1 MNWLTEKILKNKG
14 AIIVIFTLLLVF
26 SVFSVPK
33 VGINYDMV
41 DYLPED
47 SHSTKSIELMNVEF
61 DKGPPNVRIML
72 EKSTIAEALSYKEK
86 LSKVE
91 GVKEINW
98 LDDSVDIN
106 QPLDMI
112 DEDTLNSWYK
122 DNQPLFTLVIDE
134 GNTMQQTISHINEI
148 VGDKGV
154 VAGSAVVNGFAMSST
169 DEEVKKIIIFLIPT
183 IILILMI
190 STSSW
195 FEPVLF
201 LFTVGISILI
211 NMGTN
216 IFLGEIS
223 FITNATGAILQLAVS
238 MDYAIFLLHRFADFR
253 EEGMD
258 IKEAMANAMKKSY
271 TSILSS
277 GLTTI
282 LGFLALALMRFK
294 IGPDL
299 GIVLAK
305 GIVFSLLSVMF
316 LLPVLTIYTYK
327 IIDKT
332 HHRSFMPKFDKF
344 SKFALKIGPLFVIL
358 ILIAVGP
365 AYLAQGKNAFSYGAS
380 SMASGEDTS
389 IGIATKKIDDA
400 YGKSNQLVLLVPA
413 DNPVA
418 EKSIGE
424 EINNIEGV
432 SDIISYSMSVG
443 NEIPKEFVPEDAISS
458 LVGKNYSRMIIT
470 LQAEEESDIA
480 FKAIESIRNIGE
492 KYFGDDYYLAGG
504 TASAY
509 DIKETVTKDNIITTL
524 GAIIA
529 IGVVILIT
537 YRSISIPLI
546 LLLSIE
552 SSIWINLSYTYFEGS
567 SLAFI
572 GYMVISS
579 VQLGATVD
587 YAILF
592 ANGYLENRKKYNK
605 HDSAIKT
612 LKESTGTILTS
623 GTILAIS
630 GFMLGVI
637 STNTVIVELGILIGR
652 GALFSMISVLF
663 FLPTIL
669 ILCDKLIE
677 KTTSK
682 TSFYKG
688 EVKYEKL
695 FDI

>member
-1 MNWLTEKILKNKG
+1 MNWLTEKILKNKV
-14 AIIVIFTLLLVF
+14 AIILSFTLLLIF
-26 SVFSVPK
+26 SVISAPK
-33 VGINYDMV
+33 VNINYDMV
-41 DYLPED
+41 DYLPEG
-47 SHSTKSIELMNVEF
+47 SHSTTSIDLMNAEF

-72 EKSTIAEALSYKEK
+72 EDTTIVQALSYKEK

-98 LDDSVDIN
+98 LDDSVN
-106 QPLDMI
+106 VEQPLEMI
-112 DEDTLNSWYK
+112 DEETLNSWYK
-122 DNQPLFTLVIDE
+122 DNKPLFTLVIDE
-134 GNTMQQTISHINEI
+134 GNGMQETIKELKEI

-154 VAGSAVVNGFAMSST
+154 VAGSAVVSAFAMSST
-169 DEEVKKIIIFLIPT
+169 DEEVKKIIMFLIPT
-183 IILILMI
+183 IIVILMI

-316 LLPVLTIYTYK
+316 LLPVLTMYTYR

-344 SKFALKIGPLFVIL
+344 SKFALKIGPLVVIFV
-358 ILIAVGP
+358 LIAVGP
-365 AYLAQGKNAFSYGAS
+365 AYLAQGKNQFSYGAS

-389 IGIATKKIDDA
+389 IGIATKKIDDV

-443 NEIPKEFVPEDAISS
+443 NEIPKDFVPEDAISS

-480 FKAIESIRNIGE
+480 FKAIEAIRNIGE
-492 KYFGDDYYLAGG
+492 RYFGDDYYLAGG

-552 SSIWINLSYTYFEGS
+552 SSIWINLSYTYFAGS

-592 ANGYLENRKKYNK
+592 ANGYLENRKSYNK
-605 HDSAIKT
+605 HYSAIKT

-652 GALFSMISVLF
+652 GALFSMISVMRESPLRNT
-663 FLPTIL
+663 LRAASVQRNIRL
-669 ILCDKLIE
+669 I
-677 KTTSK
+677 
-682 TSFYKG
+682 
-688 EVKYEKL
+688 
-695 FDI
+695 

>member
-1 MNWLTEKILKNKG
+1 MNWLTEKILKNKI
-14 AIIVIFTLLLVF
+14 AIIVVFTLLLVF
-26 SVFSVPK
+26 SVFSAPK
-33 VGINYDMV
+33 VNVNYDMA

-47 SHSTKSIELMNVEF
+47 SHSTISLDLMNVEF

-72 EKSTIAEALSYKEK
+72 EDATIAEALSYKEK

-98 LDDSVDIN
+98 LDDTANIE
-106 QPLDMI
+106 QPLEMI
-112 DEDTLNSWYK
+112 DKETLNSWYK
-122 DNQPLFTLVIDE
+122 DNKPLFTLVIDE
-134 GNTMQQTISHINEI
+134 GDGMQQTISDIKEI

-154 VAGSAVVNGFAMSST
+154 VAGSAVVSGFAMFST
-169 DEEVKKIIIFLIPT
+169 DEEIQKIITFIIPLI
-183 IILILMI
+183 IVILMI

-277 GLTTI
+277 GITTI

-305 GIVFSLLSVMF
+305 GVVFSLLSVML
-316 LLPVLTIYTYK
+316 LLPVLTMYTYK

-344 SKFALKIGPLFVIL
+344 SKFALKIGPLVVIGV
-358 ILIAVGP
+358 LIAVWP
-365 AYLAQGKNAFSYGAS
+365 AYLAQGKNQFSYGAS

-389 IGIATKKIDDA
+389 MGRDTKKIDDV
-400 YGKSNQLVLLVPA
+400 YGKSNQLVLLVPS

-418 EKSIGE
+418 EKAVGE

-432 SDIISYSMSVG
+432 SDIISYSMTVG
-443 NEIPKEFVPEDAISS
+443 NEIPKEFVPEDEMSS
-458 LVGKNYSRMIIT
+458 LVSKNYSRMIIT

-480 FKAIESIRNIGE
+480 FNAIKSIREIG
-492 KYFGDDYYLAGG
+492 KMYFDDDYYLAGG

-529 IGVVILIT
+529 IGIVILFT
-537 YRSISIPLI
+537 YRSLSIPII
-546 LLLSIE
+546 LLLAIE
-552 SSIWINLSYTYFEGS
+552 SSIWINLSYTYFAGAS
-567 SLAFI
+567 IAFI
-572 GYMVISS
+572 GYMVISA

-592 ANGYLENRKKYNK
+592 ANGYLENRKNYNK
-605 HDSAIKT
+605 HDSAINT
-612 LKESTGTILTS
+612 LKSSTGSILTS
-623 GTILAIS
+623 GTILALTE
-630 GFMLGVI
+630 FMLGII
-637 STNTVIVELGILIGR
+637 SSNTVIAQLGILIGR
-652 GALFSMISVLF
+652 RALFSMISVFF
-663 FLPTIL
+663 FLPTVL
-669 ILCDKLIE
+669 ILCDRLIE
-677 KTTSK
+677 KTTLK
-682 TSFYKG
+682 TNFYKG
-688 EVKYEKL
+688 EVKHEKL
-695 FDI
+695 FNN

>member
-1 MNWLTEKILKNKG
+1 MNWLTEKILKNKV
-14 AIIVIFTLLLVF
+14 AIILTFTLLLIF
-26 SVFSVPK
+26 SVISAPK
-33 VGINYDMV
+33 VSINYDMV
-41 DYLPED
+41 DYLPEG
-47 SHSTKSIELMNVEF
+47 SHSTTSIDVMNTEF

-72 EKSTIAEALSYKEK
+72 EDTTIVQALSYKEK

-98 LDDSVDIN
+98 LDDSVN
-106 QPLDMI
+106 VEQPLEMI
-112 DEDTLNSWYK
+112 DEETLNSWYK
-122 DNQPLFTLVIDE
+122 DNKPLFTLVIDE
-134 GNTMQQTISHINEI
+134 GNGMQETIKELKEI

-154 VAGSAVVNGFAMSST
+154 VAGSAVVSAFAMSST
-169 DEEVKKIIIFLIPT
+169 DEEVKKIIMFLIPT
-183 IILILMI
+183 IIVILMI

-253 EEGMD
+253 KEGMD

-316 LLPVLTIYTYK
+316 LLPVLTMYTYR

-332 HHRSFMPKFDKF
+332 HHRSFIPKFDKF
-344 SKFALKIGPLFVIL
+344 SKFALKIGPFIVIFVL
-358 ILIAVGP
+358 IVIGP
-365 AYLAQGKNAFSYGAS
+365 SYLAQGKNQFSYGAS
-380 SMASGEDTS
+380 SMSSGEETIVGRD
-389 IGIATKKIDDA
+389 TKKIDDV
-400 YGKSNQLVLLVPA
+400 YGKSNQLVLLVPSS
-413 DNPVA
+413 NPVA
-418 EKSIGE
+418 EKAIGE
-424 EINNIEGV
+424 DINNVEGV
-432 SDIISYSMSVG
+432 SDIISYSVTVG
-443 NEIPKEFVPEDAISS
+443 NEIPKEFIPEDTISS
-458 LVGKNYSRMIIT
+458 LVSENYSRMIIT
-470 LQAEEESDIA
+470 LDAEEESDIA
-480 FKAIESIRNIGE
+480 FNAIKSIRNLGQ
-492 KYFGDDYYLAGG
+492 KYFEDNYYLAGG
-504 TASAY
+504 SASAY
-509 DIKETVTKDNIITTL
+509 DIKDTVTKDNIVTTL
-524 GAIIA
+524 GSIIA
-529 IGVVILIT
+529 IGLVILFT
-537 YRSISIPLI
+537 YRSLSIPV
-546 LLLSIE
+546 LLLLAIE
-552 SSIWINLSYTYFEGS
+552 ASIWINFSYTYFSGAS
-567 SLAFI
+567 MAFI
-572 GYMVISS
+572 GYMVISA

-587 YAILF
+587 YAILY
-592 ANGYLENRKKYNK
+592 ANGYLENRQKYNK
-605 HDSAIKT
+605 YDSAIET
-612 LKESTGTILTS
+612 LKSSTASILTS

-630 GFMLGVI
+630 GFMLGII
-637 STNTVIVELGILIGR
+637 STNNVIVELGILIGR
-652 GALFSMISVLF
+652 GAVLSMISVFF

-669 ILCDKLIE
+669 ILCDRLIE
-677 KTTSK
+677 KTTLK

-688 EVKYEKL
+688 EEKYEKS
-695 FDI
+695 FEI